1 MFILQFIY
9 ELHHE
14 KICLLSFQPGPTQ
27 IVQPNKIARG
37 LKYWIKKLFYI
48 AKTKALISCTVIAQ
62 PFPFVFTYAK
72 SRISHDVAQIS
83 ANREART
90 NGERQTPVHYAAKN
104 DATSSLKMLIKMKC
118 EYRTVL
124 DYKGRSPLH
133 VAAELGKLELL
144 LDSTEPCCEKSG
156 LWGFRPGP
164 TQTRLYNHRR

>member
-1 MFILQFIY
+1 MQSIY

-14 KICLLSFQPGPTQ
+14 KICLLGFQPGPTQ
-27 IVQPNKIARG
+27 IVQPHKIARG
-37 LKYWIKKLFYI
+37 LKYWIKKVFYI
-48 AKTKALISCTVIAQ
+48 AKTKALISCTVTAQ
-62 PFPFVFTYAK
+62 PISAFVFTYSN
-72 SRISHDVAQIS
+72 SRFSHDAAHIP

-133 VAAELGKLELL
+133 VAAELGKLMLN
-144 LDSTEPCCEKSG
+144 STEHAIELRCEKSC
-156 LWGFRPGP
+156 LRGFRPGP